1 MHALLVVQY
10 RHILNKNF
18 QMKSLKKDLEM
29 PNAAHSFPQI
39 SLVFPF
45 ELKMNQ
51 ELSLTDMLTLA
62 ADKEEKKLTSKYPE
76 ERVEPVMKKL
86 RHLIAGIHC
95 RQDNM
100 SLCLLVSPLTEKV
113 FYFTPTKKLSNNFP
127 VS

>member
-1 MHALLVVQY
+1 
-10 RHILNKNF
+10 
-18 QMKSLKKDLEM
+18 MKSLKKDLEM

-51 ELSLTDMLTLA
+51 EIPLTDMLTLA
-62 ADKEEKKLTSKYPE
+62 ADKEEKRLTSKYTE

-95 RQDNM
+95 RQDKM

-113 FYFTPTKKLSNNFP
+113 FYFTPTKELSNNFP
-127 VS
+127 NS